1 MILWQGIACGIG
13 FIRTESRKEFG
24 AERELKAGE
33 QNQVG
38 ILRRRL
44 TCGIDL

>member
-1 MILWQGIACGIG
+1 MILWQGMPWGIE
-13 FIRTESRKEFG
+13 FIITESRKELG

>member
-1 MILWQGIACGIG
+1 MILWQGMPWGIE
-13 FIRTESRKEFG
+13 FIRTESRKELG

>member
-1 MILWQGIACGIG
+1 MILWQGIPCGIE
-13 FIRTESRKEFG
+13 FIRTERRKEFG
-24 AERELKAGE
+24 AERQLKAGE

-44 TCGIDL
+44 TRGIDL